1 MREEYDF
8 SKGKRGL
15 YSRDKKDL
23 HLPIYLEP
31 NLEKYYKNIASQKN
45 TDLSAIIN
53 TILEKEKE
61 ILEKII

>member
-15 YSRDKKDL
+15 HSRDISDL
-23 HLPIYLEP
+23 HFPVYLEP
-31 NLEKYYKNIASQKN
+31 ILEKYFQNIASQKK
-45 TDLSAIIN
+45 TDLSVIIN

-61 ILEKII
+61 ILEKIT